1 MSQSNIVPTSQFT
14 FVSLVKFARRHLIVG
29 DHLIDLPHD
38 VTDEVDGGLVQPAHV
53 DVWILQR
60 MVLQLIQVH
69 GEAPFPGGVG
79 RVDNA
84 KPVAN
89 LKVWLG

>member
-1 MSQSNIVPTSQFT
+1 MLHFT
-14 FVSLVKFARRHLIVG
+14 FVGPVKFARRHLVVRH
-29 DHLIDLPHD
+29 HLVDLPHD
-38 VTDEVDGGLVQPAHV
+38 VRDEVDGGFVQPPHV

-69 GEAPFPGGVG
+69 GEVPLPRGVG

-89 LKVWLG
+89 LKVRLG

>member
-1 MSQSNIVPTSQFT
+1 MSYLT
-14 FVSLVKFARRHLIVG
+14 FVGPVKFARRHLVVG
-29 DHLIDLPHD
+29 DHLVDLPHD
-38 VTDEVDGGLVQPAHV
+38 VWDEVDGGLVQPPHV
-53 DVWILQR
+53 DVWILKR

-69 GEAPFPGGVG
+69 GEAPLPGGVG

-89 LKVWLG
+89 LKVRLD